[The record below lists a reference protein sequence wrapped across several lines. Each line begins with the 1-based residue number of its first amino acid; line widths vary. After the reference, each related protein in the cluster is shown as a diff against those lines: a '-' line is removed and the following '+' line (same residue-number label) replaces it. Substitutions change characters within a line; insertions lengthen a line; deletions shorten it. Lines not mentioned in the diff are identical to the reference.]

1 MTMDESNGTA
11 PFEGPESL
19 ETTIA
24 RLRHQH
30 HALQEYSRL
39 LASYIPLAN
48 LLPLTALRMV
58 RGTRATHSKILRYD
72 ADHGDLLLEG
82 GTGWEA
88 SVAGTVR
95 LSTDAAWPAGRTFQT
110 RLTTLIADLT
120 VSPEFRSSV
129 LLRDNAL
136 RSVLCVPVISGGS
149 VWGVLEVASTTPAVF
164 GGDDE
169 RFLLAMANILGVA
182 VERTADHSAAK
193 ASLAAAAAK
202 ASQMEEN
209 HQLRLSE
216 MQHRMKSNL
225 TVVSSM
231 LVMEQ
236 LQHTDAY
243 VKERLNGLVNRV
255 GALAL
260 VDEQLSADADANVVE
275 LAPYLAQLASN
286 LALQHNGLQIETDL
300 EAVAIPPDQATPL
313 GLIVNELLTNA
324 IKYAF
329 PSGVGTIRIAL
340 QCNRETKEATLTVAD
355 DGVGMGPLR
364 PGSLGTRLMQ
374 GLAGQIGGTVSR
386 PRVERGV
393 TVIILFPIL
402 A

>member
-1 MTMDESNGTA
+1 MAMVESKGTA
-11 PFEGPESL
+11 LSESPEPL
-19 ETTIA
+19 EATIA

-39 LASYIPLAN
+39 LASSIPLTN

-72 ADHGDLLLEG
+72 SNHDDLLLEG

-88 SVAGTVR
+88 SAVGTVR
-95 LSTDAAWPAGRTFQT
+95 LSTDAASPAGRTFQT
-110 RLTTLIADLT
+110 RLPTLIADLT
-120 VSPEFRSSV
+120 ASPEFRPSA
-129 LLRDNAL
+129 LLRDNGL

-164 GGDDE
+164 GQDDE
-169 RFLLAMANILGVA
+169 RFLVAMANILGVA
-182 VERTADHSAAK
+182 VDRDATQASSATAVATVSR
-193 ASLAAAAAK
+193 
-202 ASQMEEN
+202 MEERFR
-209 HQLRLSE
+209 LLLSE
-216 MQHRMKSNL
+216 MQHRMKNSL
-225 TVVSSM
+225 AVVSSM

-236 LQHTDAY
+236 IQHTDPH

-260 VDEQLSADADANVVE
+260 AHEQLSADADASVVE

-286 LALQHNGLQIETDL
+286 LALQHSGLRIETQL
-300 EAVAIPPDQATPL
+300 EAVAIPPYQATPL

-324 IKYAF
+324 LKYAF
-329 PSGVGTIRIAL
+329 PSGVGTIWITL
-340 QCNRETKEATLTVAD
+340 QCDRQTKEATLTVAD
-355 DGVGMGPLR
+355 DGVGMGPPR
-364 PGSLGTRLMQ
+364 PGSLGTRLVHR
-374 GLAGQIGGTVSR
+374 LACQIGATASW
-386 PRVERGV
+386 PAVERGTTAV
-393 TVIILFPIL
+393 VLFPIL

>member
-1 MTMDESNGTA
+1 MAMDESKGKA
-11 PFEGPESL
+11 PSEAPEPFDA
-19 ETTIA
+19 TIA

-39 LASYIPLAN
+39 LASSIPLAN
-48 LLPLTALRMV
+48 LLPLTAQRMV

-72 ADHGDLLLEG
+72 ITHDDLLLES

-88 SVAGTVR
+88 GVAGIVR
-95 LSTDAAWPAGRTFQT
+95 LSTDAASPAGRTFQT
-110 RLTTLIADLT
+110 RLPTLIADLT
-120 VSPEFRSSV
+120 ASPEFRPSA
-129 LLRDNAL
+129 LLRDNGL

-164 GGDDE
+164 DADDE
-169 RFLLAMANILGVA
+169 RFLVAMANILGVA
-182 VERTADHSAAK
+182 VDRAADYATSQASSAT
-193 ASLAAAAAK
+193 AAAMV
-202 ASQMEEN
+202 SRVEERYR
-209 HQLRLSE
+209 LRLNE
-216 MQHRMKSNL
+216 MQHRMKNTL
-225 TVVSSM
+225 AVVSSM

-236 LQHTDAY
+236 IQHTDAH

-260 VDEQLSADADANVVE
+260 AHEQLGADADTSVVD

-286 LALQHNGLQIETDL
+286 LALQHSGLRIETDL

-324 IKYAF
+324 LKYAF
-329 PSGVGTIRIAL
+329 PSGTGTIRIML
-340 QCNRETKEATLTVAD
+340 RCDRLTTEATLTVAD
-355 DGVGMGPLR
+355 DGVGMGPPR
-364 PGSLGTRLMQ
+364 PGSLGTRLVHR
-374 GLAGQIGGTVSR
+374 LAGQIGGTVSW
-386 PRVERGV
+386 PAVAHGTTAV
-393 TVIILFPIL
+393 VLFPIL